1 MNMRL
6 RQYYLRLA
14 LFVKGRSPV
23 LFLTARLTKRAIRL
37 CVRRRL
43 VTGAVILWLLAL
55 FVATF
60 IPTLT
65 EYEFYLWLFFGISV
79 TLIFIAGFIYSADV
93 LGKRYFDRELRVL
106 NEVKLELRRQ
116 TANDQRLI
124 ERRLFDRIREQRDVY
139 RNLSIHMRNTANSNE
154 RSLDSMKLRISDL
167 DAEKTRI
174 EGLFANYREDANSMK
189 LRISDL
195 DAEKTRIEELVENY
209 REDAHSMKLRISDLD
224 AEKTRIEELVENH
237 KEDNSSDYERLSEQL
252 KDSIE
257 FQSTMDEKM
266 VNLDAEKTRIEELV
280 TDYGKEIKTTS
291 DQVLSEVNG
300 ITNSA
305 SVFNFGR
312 YQPINRKLSDSHI
325 LHLEHDWAKRLNI
338 RTNNRILGYIAHRIC
353 MVENLSKGRLAT
365 KIQDAVLRVLVAM
378 AVKRDS
384 IEVLEIGS
392 LFGVGLSAIHDR
404 CKNRFQSI
412 HITMVDPLFG
422 YYEKGMR
429 DLQTDEMANED
440 IVRFNFNTV
449 GIPTDDYTIIQGM
462 STDDE
467 SISLASKRT

>member
-1 MNMRL
+1 
-6 RQYYLRLA
+6 
-14 LFVKGRSPV
+14 
-23 LFLTARLTKRAIRL
+23 
-37 CVRRRL
+37 
-43 VTGAVILWLLAL
+43 
-55 FVATF
+55 
-60 IPTLT
+60 
-65 EYEFYLWLFFGISV
+65 
-79 TLIFIAGFIYSADV
+79 
-93 LGKRYFDRELRVL
+93 
-106 NEVKLELRRQ
+106 
-116 TANDQRLI
+116 
-124 ERRLFDRIREQRDVY
+124 
-139 RNLSIHMRNTANSNE
+139 
-154 RSLDSMKLRISDL
+154 MKLRISDL

-209 REDAHSMKLRISDLD
+209 KENNRDDLERFNERLEWAQSGMERKFEDLD